1 MINLIFYKIP
11 YITLTDMFG
20 LVFSE
25 KSRRRTKTIMNSNEP
40 TWNQTFM
47 YYGVTSEDL
56 QNLLLEITVWDYD
69 RMGPNEFM
77 GEVSYMHVLNTIVSC
92 SFYSVLS
99 ALFKKK
105 TLCSNCIQFVF
116 FQQVLL
122 DLHSA
127 NLEDDPF
134 WYPLSQHDENSIPL
148 PQSSPRSVSLSGC
161 ELYHTGEIGS
171 LIQKY

>member
-1 MINLIFYKIP
+1 MCLDKRHKFEKIIFKIIYIKKRVINLIFYKIP
-11 YITLTDMFG
+11 YVTLTDMFG

-77 GEVSYMHVLNTIVSC
+77 GEVSYMYLIPLYHVPSILFWVLCLKRNLCVLNV
-92 SFYSVLS
+92 FN
-99 ALFKKK
+99 LFS
-105 TLCSNCIQFVF
+105 SNRC
-116 FQQVLL
+116 
-122 DLHSA
+122 
-127 NLEDDPF
+127 F
-134 WYPLSQHDENSIPL
+134 WIYTVQ
-148 PQSSPRSVSLSGC
+148 
-161 ELYHTGEIGS
+161 T
-171 LIQKY
+171 

>member
-11 YITLTDMFG
+11 YVTMTDMFG

-99 ALFKKK
+99 ALF
-105 TLCSNCIQFVF
+105 
-116 FQQVLL
+116 
-122 DLHSA
+122 
-127 NLEDDPF
+127 
-134 WYPLSQHDENSIPL
+134 
-148 PQSSPRSVSLSGC
+148 
-161 ELYHTGEIGS
+161 
-171 LIQKY
+171 

>member
-1 MINLIFYKIP
+1 MCLDKRHKFEKIIFKIIYIKKRVINLIFYKIP
-11 YITLTDMFG
+11 YVTLTDVFG

-77 GEVSYMHVLNTIVSC
+77 GEVSYMYL
-92 SFYSVLS
+92 
-99 ALFKKK
+99 
-105 TLCSNCIQFVF
+105 
-116 FQQVLL
+116 
-122 DLHSA
+122 
-127 NLEDDPF
+127 
-134 WYPLSQHDENSIPL
+134 IPL
-148 PQSSPRSVSLSGC
+148 YRVPSILFWVLCLKRNLCVLIFNLFSSNRCFWIYTVQ
-161 ELYHTGEIGS
+161 T
-171 LIQKY
+171 